1 MKNMIRLWNGTLG
14 GLFLLLSVS
23 CTDFIEVPLP
33 DGQLT
38 AEGIFEEPA
47 TAHAAMTSV
56 YSQLRD
62 GGLLTGAPQGLSC
75 LLGTYT
81 DELVYYGSNQGA
93 PWAFYNNALL
103 PTTSEVAVLWNSS
116 YQQIYAAN
124 AVLEGVEAAATLPVA
139 DRQQLTGEALFVRAL
154 LHTYLAQL
162 YDGVPYI
169 RTTDYRANAA
179 AQRLDATEVLEEAK
193 ADLMLAAELLP
204 EAYVTPDR
212 VRPNRYAARAV
223 LARIC
228 LYLGQWDEAGNHA
241 SAVLNRTELYPFQEN
256 LDGEFLADSPSTI
269 WQFSP
274 ASGDANTREGATF
287 IFSSGPPPLV
297 ALRQELVDA
306 FAEEDLRKQHWI
318 RAVTDGTDT
327 WYHAFKYK
335 QHQNGGVREHSVLL
349 RQAELY
355 LIRAEARARGGDLIG
370 AREDL
375 DRIRNRAGLG
385 PTTALTAEDMVT
397 AIHRERQMELFTELG
412 HRYFDLRRLGTM
424 DTVLEELK
432 PGWESD
438 DALFPIPE
446 TELGLNP
453 NLVPQN
459 PGY

>member
-1 MKNMIRLWNGTLG
+1 M
-14 GLFLLLSVS
+14 LSVS
-23 CTDFIEVPLP
+23 CTEFIEVPLP

-47 TAHAAMTSV
+47 TAHAAMASV
-56 YSQLRD
+56 YAQLRD
-62 GGLLTGAPQGLSC
+62 GGLLTGNPQGLSC

-81 DELVYYGSNQGA
+81 DELDYYGSTQGA
-93 PWAFYNNALL
+93 PWAFYSNALL
-103 PTTSEVAVLWNSS
+103 PTSSEVAVLWNSS

-124 AVLEGVEAAATLPVA
+124 AVLEGVEASASLPVA
-139 DRQQLTGEALFVRAL
+139 DRRQLTGEALFVRAF
-154 LHTYLAQL
+154 LHAYLAQL
-162 YDGVPYI
+162 YNGVPYI
-169 RTTDYRANAA
+169 KTTDYRENAVA
-179 AQRLDATEVLEEAK
+179 RRLGATEVLEEAK
-193 ADLMLAAELLP
+193 ADLLLAAELLP

-228 LYLGQWDEAGNHA
+228 LYLGQWDGAGNHA
-241 SAVLNRTELYPFQEN
+241 SAVLNRTELYPFQED

-274 ASGDANTREGATF
+274 ASGEANTREGATF
-287 IFSSGPPPLV
+287 IFGSGPPPLV
-297 ALRQELVDA
+297 ALKPELVAA
-306 FAEEDLRKQHWI
+306 FGEGDLRKEKWI

-327 WYHAFKYK
+327 WYHAFKYR
-335 QHQNGGVREHSVLL
+335 QHQNGGAREHSVLL

-375 DRIRNRAGLG
+375 VRIRNRAGLG
-385 PTTALTAEDMVT
+385 PTTALTAEEMVA
-397 AIHRERQMELFTELG
+397 AIFAERQLELFTELG
-412 HRYFDLRRLGTM
+412 HRYFDLRRSGTI
-424 DTVLEELK
+424 DTVLQQLK
-432 PGWESD
+432 PGWESE